1 MVKHKISVSWQ
12 PKAVNVNA
20 SDMQIGPRV
29 STMDHTP
36 RGVAYDRL
44 FQGRGYRLGGETF
57 EPVPSHGVAEWPYKA
72 NTAF

>member
-1 MVKHKISVSWQ
+1 MSVSWQ

-20 SDMQIGPRV
+20 SDVQIGPRI

-36 RGVAYDRL
+36 RGVAYDGL
-44 FQGRGYRLGGETF
+44 FQGQGYRLGGETF
-57 EPVPSHGVAEWPYKA
+57 EPVPSHGVAEWLYKA